1 MNGDDGGQDQGY
13 TTDGIRV
20 NSGLFKDYMTTYW
33 RSYIKIKE

>member
-20 NSGLFKDYMTTYW
+20 NSGLFKDYMTTY
-33 RSYIKIKE
+33 